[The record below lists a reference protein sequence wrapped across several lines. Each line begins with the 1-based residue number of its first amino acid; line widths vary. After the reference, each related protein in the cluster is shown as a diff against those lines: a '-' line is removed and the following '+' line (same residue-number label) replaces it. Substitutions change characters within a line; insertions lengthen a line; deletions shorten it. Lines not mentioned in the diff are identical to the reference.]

1 MLNLEL
7 FVTDMLE
14 KINNSCLK
22 PGAMDAATGS
32 ERPTFESVTK
42 ELNEAA
48 AEAKR
53 MLKVVD
59 YLRTVHSDRMHFETA
74 RQIKPSELIEAIM
87 TMDKHEKERVH
98 EMVQREKE
106 RINAAQAFQKAKE
119 NAQIRP
125 MGEF

>member
-22 PGAMDAATGS
+22 PGAMDIRTGT
-32 ERPTFESVTK
+32 ERPTFDSVTK

-53 MLKVVD
+53 MLKIVD

-74 RQIKPSELIEAIM
+74 RQIKPAELIEAIM

-106 RINAAQAFQKAKE
+106 RLEAAQAFQKATE

>member
-22 PGAMDAATGS
+22 PGAMDVTTGN
-32 ERPTFESVTK
+32 ERPTFDSVSK

-48 AEAKR
+48 DEAKR
-53 MLKVVD
+53 MLKIVD
-59 YLRTVHSDRMHFETA
+59 YLKTVHSDRMHFETA
-74 RQIKPSELIEAIM
+74 RQIKPAELIEAIM

-98 EMVQREKE
+98 AMVQREKE
-106 RINAAQAFQKAKE
+106 RIDAAQAFQKAKE